1 MITTD
6 IILCV
11 CLIVVDLIGLTL
23 FWKKNGKISATDG
36 FIFFSGIGYSTEH
49 IILRLIELG
58 KQKRIFGFFFV
69 FYSLKFLA
77 L

>member
-23 FWKKNGKISATDG
+23 FWKKNGKISVTDG
-36 FIFFSGIGYSTEH
+36 FIFFSGIGYGTAH
-49 IILRLIELG
+49 IILSLIG
-58 KQKRIFGFFFV
+58 IG
-69 FYSLKFLA
+69 
-77 L
+77 